1 MIDKQTYG
9 TLNDRLPIF
18 FKSWWLDAVCEGGE
32 WYADVHTTN
41 DAYDSIFVYFMKRKY
56 GIDYIV
62 MPPLT
67 QYLGEYS
74 LLETTL
80 SQKKQIS
87 NYYIDNLPNTA
98 FTSICMS
105 HKFNYW
111 SPYMWRGYSQTSRY
125 SLKINNLSNIDEIFA
140 KFDNS
145 KQRNIKKAKKLLL
158 VESGMAADDF
168 YTFFQN
174 NEKAQ
179 GSDVSYSR
187 TMFLNLHKSCIF
199 NNSGQILY
207 ARDSKGEIYG
217 ALFVVWDFDSMYALT
232 YSFPVKYRNSGVGD
246 LLMYEAIKLAQ
257 TVTKSFDFEGSM
269 VENIEQSYRRFG
281 SEPSEYYQI
290 SKINNKLFKIVNHF
304 KSLI

>member
-1 MIDKQTYG
+1 MIDKQIYE

-32 WYADVHTTN
+32 WHADAHTTKN
-41 DAYDSIFVYFMKRKY
+41 EYDSVFVYFMKKKF
-56 GIDYIV
+56 GINYII

-74 LLETTL
+74 LTVQTL
-80 SQKKQIS
+80 SQKKQTS

-98 FTSICMS
+98 FTSMCMS

-111 SPYMWRGYSQTSRY
+111 SPYMWRGYNQTSRY
-125 SLKINNLSNIDEIFA
+125 SLKINKLDNTDEIFA

-145 KQRNIKKAKKLLL
+145 KQRNIKKAEKLLH
-158 VESGMAADDF
+158 VESGMSANDF

-174 NEKAQ
+174 NERSQ

-187 TMFLNLHKSCIF
+187 TMFLKLHKSCIS
-199 NNSGQILY
+199 NNAGQILY
-207 ARDSKGEIYG
+207 ACDSNGEIYG
-217 ALFVVWDFDSMYALT
+217 AMFVVWDFESMYALT

-246 LLMYEAIKLAQ
+246 LLMFEAIKLAR
-257 TVTKSFDFEGSM
+257 TVTKTFDFEGSM
-269 VENIEQSYRRFG
+269 FESVEQSYRRFG
-281 SEPSEYYQI
+281 SEPAEYYQI
-290 SKINNKLFKIVNHF
+290 SKINSRFLEFVNHF
-304 KSLI
+304 KSLF